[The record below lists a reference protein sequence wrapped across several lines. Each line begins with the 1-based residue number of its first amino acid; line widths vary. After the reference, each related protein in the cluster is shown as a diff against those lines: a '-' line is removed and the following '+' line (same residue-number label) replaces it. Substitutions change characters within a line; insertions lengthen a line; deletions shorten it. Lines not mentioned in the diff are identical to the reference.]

1 MVTISCEVCQKDLG
15 PESEAWVIQINEFKR
30 GGNQLTMHFCSEHM
44 KQIMGSIESSV
55 KAQATDN
62 GEA

>member
-1 MVTISCEVCQKDLG
+1 MVRIECEVCQRDLG
-15 PESEAWVIQINEFKR
+15 TDSEAWVIQINEFKK

-55 KAQATDN
+55 KEQAVVDGTT
-62 GEA
+62 